1 MEEEDGTLRLV
12 EEGSLIRL
20 EGDPEIEYLG
30 AEDLMLASTS
40 SILTHPPTAASRS
53 LPQHQDTGLAKH
65 VKLSCHRCEYKSFH
79 RNALDRH
86 IQAVHDK
93 VKLYECDR
101 CDYKTGHGSALK
113 RHIGKL
119 HEKGS
124 QLIFACDICDYHT
137 VHKSALKR
145 HVANRHQTASQVRH
159 QCSVCEYS
167 TTYEFALER
176 HVSTVHLKEGTFNCD
191 MCEYNTVHKH
201 ALDRH
206 IKMVHRKP
214 AHLACEACDY
224 KTAHKSALKMHFATA
239 HEQKETFKCGKCG
252 YETLYKTAL
261 HRHMT
266 TVQCGQG
273 EKVCGAG
280 SLHRISQ
287 QNMRLHSLN
296 KLQEGPVKHENV
308 MGSNN
313 RLNPDDMSR
322 RLEEEGA
329 DGPLDL
335 EGSNIIYLSQS
346 DSLSSFSPSLSPTST
361 IPQRRQDV
369 MVGSEVYQIA
379 GLQRLDGSLQQMLP
393 VSLSLGTITVMERDG
408 VLQPVTLVERDGL
421 LQPIVASREV
431 TSRDVLQTMGGP
443 PREVLHTSGLSET
456 DDGSRKEFQVLGQAS
471 TST

>member
-1 MEEEDGTLRLV
+1 M
-12 EEGSLIRL
+12 
-20 EGDPEIEYLG
+20 
-30 AEDLMLASTS
+30 
-40 SILTHPPTAASRS
+40 
-53 LPQHQDTGLAKH
+53 
-65 VKLSCHRCEYKSFH
+65 
-79 RNALDRH
+79 
-86 IQAVHDK
+86 
-93 VKLYECDR
+93 
-101 CDYKTGHGSALK
+101 
-113 RHIGKL
+113 
-119 HEKGS
+119 
-124 QLIFACDICDYHT
+124 
-137 VHKSALKR
+137 
-145 HVANRHQTASQVRH
+145 
-159 QCSVCEYS
+159 
-167 TTYEFALER
+167 
-176 HVSTVHLKEGTFNCD
+176 HLKEGTFECD
-191 MCEYNTVHKH
+191 MCEYTTVHKH

-206 IKMVHRKP
+206 IKMVHKKP

-287 QNMRLHSLN
+287 QNMRLHSMN
-296 KLQEGPVKHENV
+296 KLQEEPVKHEIER
-308 MGSNN
+308 SN
-313 RLNPDDMSR
+313 RLPDEVSR
-322 RLEEEGA
+322 RLEE
-329 DGPLDL
+329 DGGGGLDL

-346 DSLSSFSPSLSPTST
+346 DSLSSYSISSPPSSLSPNSTTSN
-361 IPQRRQDV
+361 RRQDV

-408 VLQPVTLVERDGL
+408 ILQPVTLVERDGL

-431 TSRDVLQTMGGP
+431 TSRDVLQGMSNA
-443 PREVLHTSGLSET
+443 PREVLHTSGLPET
-456 DDGSRKEFQVLGQAS
+456 DAGGRKEFQVLGDAS

>member
-1 MEEEDGTLRLV
+1 M
-12 EEGSLIRL
+12 
-20 EGDPEIEYLG
+20 
-30 AEDLMLASTS
+30 
-40 SILTHPPTAASRS
+40 
-53 LPQHQDTGLAKH
+53 
-65 VKLSCHRCEYKSFH
+65 
-79 RNALDRH
+79 
-86 IQAVHDK
+86 
-93 VKLYECDR
+93 KLYECDR

-176 HVSTVHLKEGTFNCD
+176 HVSTVHLKEGTFECN

-239 HEQKETFKCGKCG
+239 HEQKETFKCVKCG

-287 QNMRLHSLN
+287 QNMRFN
-296 KLQEGPVKHENV
+296 KLQEESTKSDNEN
-308 MGSNN
+308 ND
-313 RLNPDDMSR
+313 RIDDELARS
-322 RLEEEGA
+322 RLEDEG
-329 DGPLDL
+329 GGSLDL

-346 DSLSSFSPSLSPTST
+346 ESLPSYPLSPPSSSLSPSLSTS
-361 IPQRRQDV
+361 QHRRQDNV

-379 GLQRLDGSLQQMLP
+379 GLQRLDGALQQMLP
-393 VSLSLGTITVMERDG
+393 VSLSLGTITVMEREG
-408 VLQPVTLVERDGL
+408 VLQPVTLVEKDGL
-421 LQPIVASREV
+421 LQPIVTSREV
-431 TSRDVLQTMGGP
+431 APSDALQTIAGGNGV
-443 PREVLHTSGLSET
+443 PREVLHGSNVSTQ
-456 DDGSRKEFQVLGQAS
+456 DGGTRKEFQLMNQAS
-471 TST
+471 SR